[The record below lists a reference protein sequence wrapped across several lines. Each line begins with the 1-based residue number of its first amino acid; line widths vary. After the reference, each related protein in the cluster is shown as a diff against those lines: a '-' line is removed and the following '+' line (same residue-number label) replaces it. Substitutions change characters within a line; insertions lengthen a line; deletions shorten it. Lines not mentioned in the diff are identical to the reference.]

1 MYLNLAVRNVK
12 RQVGSYLIYF
22 MTVSLTVALLFAVN
36 NVIYSR
42 ELAALADRGEGA
54 GTALKILVAAISFV
68 VAFVLSYATSFLL
81 KRRKREFGTYLT
93 LGMTRRDILRLF
105 LAETLVI
112 CGIALGIGLLAGG
125 FLFQGLMAVMMKL
138 LEMEF
143 SMSPYS
149 LEGLLRT
156 VALTA
161 AIFLVASLAS
171 GIYLRRDRKS
181 VV

>member
-112 CGIALGIGLLAGG
+112 CGSALGRGLLAG
-125 FLFQGLMAVMMKL
+125 
-138 LEMEF
+138 
-143 SMSPYS
+143 
-149 LEGLLRT
+149 
-156 VALTA
+156 
-161 AIFLVASLAS
+161 
-171 GIYLRRDRKS
+171 
-181 VV
+181 